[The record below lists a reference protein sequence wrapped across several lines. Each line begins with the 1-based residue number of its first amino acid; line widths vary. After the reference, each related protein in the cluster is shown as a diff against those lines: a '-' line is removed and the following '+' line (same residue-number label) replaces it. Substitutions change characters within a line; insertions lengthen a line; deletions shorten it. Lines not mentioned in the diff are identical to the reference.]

1 MSKIYNQQTDLIEVV
16 PQTLEVNGVN
26 LFTSKMSE
34 AQLNNEGWYN
44 ITYGSK
50 PDRRYYSSV
59 ENKALVGN
67 IYEVTYVATELPL
80 ATVQARMNSDLDEVL
95 VKRLNA
101 PIAQGDSPG
110 NSGSN
115 KKKKQQDD
123 EYDTYYA
130 KEDTVDGYTL
140 IQECIDYEHHE
151 YDCIDDE
158 GNPTK
163 CYVNLVLDWDYV
175 EASTT

>member
-1 MSKIYNQQTDLIEVV
+1 MKMYNQQTDLIETV

-26 LFTSKMSE
+26 VFTSKMSE

-67 IYEVTYVATELPL
+67 IYEITYVATELPI
-80 ATVQARMNSDLDEVL
+80 ADVQARINGELDRVL

-101 PIAQGDSPG
+101 PVPQGNSPG
-110 NSGSN
+110 NSGS
-115 KKKKQQDD
+115 KKKDKQNDD
-123 EYDTYYA
+123 EYTTYYG
-130 KEDTVDGYTL
+130 KQDTVNGFTL
-140 IQECIDYEHHE
+140 MSECIDFEHHP
-151 YDCIDDE
+151 YDCGDE
-158 GNPTK
+158 T
-163 CYVNLVLDWDYV
+163 CYVNLATDWDYV
-175 EASTT
+175 E